1 MLDQQT
7 KKQLQN
13 TFRVLEPQLKQQFP
27 ELEDR
32 DFERVQNDPDDFIRA
47 IARKSGQDET
57 MVERRVTE
65 LVQAGSSR

>member
-1 MLDQQT
+1 MT
-7 KKQLQN
+7 
-13 TFRVLEPQLKQQFP
+13 E
-27 ELEDR
+27 
-32 DFERVQNDPDDFIRA
+32 DDFIRA